1 MILRYYLLVLFCLS
15 CIGSITAQIP
25 DSLHQRTLDAVIVPG
40 YRFPFHSVKQLDDVH
55 QTYITSGKK
64 NEVIHIEHLPANL
77 AEKTGRQVFARVP
90 GAFIYDMD
98 GSGNQVNFST
108 RGLDPHRSWEY
119 NIRQNGVMTNSD
131 VYAYPAS
138 HYSPP
143 MEAIQRIEHIR
154 GTASLQYGAQ
164 FGGMINYV
172 TKQPDTTRT
181 FGFESLT
188 SAGSFGLMSS
198 FNAIGGKI
206 RRLTY
211 YGYYQRR
218 VSDGYRRYAR
228 SDAQAQYGQLGY
240 AFSPSLH
247 LTAAVG
253 RSQYLYQIPGALTD
267 AMFRS
272 DPRQNTRSRNYFS
285 PDIYVPSLTVDWA
298 IRPTTRIQWV
308 TSAILGHRS
317 SVQFIGF
324 ATVADTINALTGQY
338 NPRQVDIDRYNSY
351 TTELRLQQDYRL
363 GHMNHTLVAGIRYI
377 NNHLYRRQ
385 LGKGTTGTDYDL
397 TLTDPDFGRDIRL
410 KTGNVALFL
419 ENLFRITKQLSL
431 SAGARLEQGESRM
444 TGRIAYLPD
453 DRIPQ
458 QIDHKFPLFGVSV
471 QYVPNAFME
480 VYGGWSQAYRP
491 VLFSDL
497 IPGNNLERTD
507 PDMKDAF
514 GYNSEIGLR
523 GAVFNRLSYDLSA
536 FQIDYR
542 HRVGTQVLTDENGQA
557 YVWRT
562 NIGDSKTRGV
572 ELSIDLQMMEG
583 QMYKV
588 SMFSASSYFD
598 GRYVKGR
605 LRSGSDNV
613 DLKDN
618 ALESVPRW
626 ISRNGLQIA
635 YRTFTSILQ
644 YSYVAE
650 SFGDPLNTVL
660 PTANGGAGIVPA
672 YSLWDWNMSYRVR
685 EHIMVRFGINN
696 LTNKQYFTK
705 RPTGYP
711 GPGVWSSDGR
721 SIVVS
726 VGIKM

>member
-1 MILRYYLLVLFCLS
+1 MMQWYAFVVTLTLFGMSTLS
-15 CIGSITAQIP
+15 AQNP
-25 DSLHQRTLDAVIVPG
+25 DSLLQRELDVLIVPG
-40 YRFPFHSVKQLDDVH
+40 YRYPFQAVRQLDEVH

-64 NEVIHIEHLPANL
+64 NEVILVSQLPANI
-77 AEKTGRQVFARVP
+77 AEKTGRQLFARVP

-98 GSGNQVNFST
+98 GSGNQVNVST

-172 TKQPDTTRT
+172 TKQADTTQT
-181 FGFESLT
+181 IGLESLT
-188 SAGSFGLMSS
+188 SLGSFGLMSTY
-198 FNAIGGKI
+198 NAIGGKVG
-206 RRLTY
+206 RLSY
-211 YGYYQRR
+211 YGYYHRR
-218 VSDGYRRYAR
+218 VSDGYRQNAR
-228 SDAQAQYGQLGY
+228 SDAQAQYGQLRY
-240 AFSPSLH
+240 DASPALQ
-247 LTAAVG
+247 LTAALG
-253 RSQYLYQIPGALTD
+253 RSQYLYQLPGPLTD
-267 AMFRS
+267 AMFRD
-272 DPRQNTRSRNYFS
+272 DPRQSTRNRNYFS
-285 PDIYVPSLTVDWA
+285 PDIFVPSITVNWT

-351 TTELRLQQDYRL
+351 TAELRLQQDYRL
-363 GHMNHTLVAGIRYI
+363 GSKHHTLVAGIRYI
-377 NNHLYRRQ
+377 NNHLHRRQ

-419 ENLFRITKQLSL
+419 ENLFRITKQFSV
-431 SAGARLEQGESRM
+431 SAGARLEHGESHM
-444 TGRIAYLPD
+444 TGRIAYLTD
-453 DRIPQ
+453 ERIPQ
-458 QIDHKFPLFGVSV
+458 QIDHKFPMFGVSAR
-471 QYVPNAFME
+471 YVPNGFME

-514 GYNSEIGLR
+514 GYNAEIGVK
-523 GAVFNRLSYDLSA
+523 GAVFNRLSYDLSV

-542 HRVGTQVLTDENGQA
+542 YRVGTQILTDENGQA

-572 ELSIDLQMMEG
+572 ELSIDLHMMEG
-583 QMYKV
+583 RMYKM
-588 SMFSASSYFD
+588 SLFSASSFFD
-598 GRYVKGR
+598 GRYVKGV

-613 DLKDN
+613 DLKDKV
-618 ALESVPRW
+618 LESVPRW

-635 YRTFTSILQ
+635 YKTFTSILQ

-650 SFGDPLNTVL
+650 SYGDPLNTEL
-660 PTANGGAGIVPA
+660 PTSNGGAGIVPA
-672 YSLWDWNMSYRVR
+672 YSLWDWNMSCRAR
-685 EHIMVRFGINN
+685 EHITFRFGINN
-696 LTNKQYFTK
+696 LTNSQYFTR

-726 VGIKM
+726 VGIKI